1 MKVRKMVDSFNY
13 AIDGILYAVRT
24 QRNMRIDM
32 VAALLVLTA
41 CFFTALSKVELL
53 VITISITMVIAAEM
67 MNTAIECT
75 VDMLANYYHP
85 LAKIA
90 KNVAAG
96 AVLITA
102 INSVIVGFVVFGDK
116 LKPISMS
123 VIYKIKN
130 SNPYMIFV
138 ILVIVCIA
146 TVIVKAIFGE
156 GTPLR
161 GGMPSGH
168 SAISFSLATLIALIS
183 PQPVVIV
190 LCYLLA
196 LIVAQSRVDSKIH
209 SIYEVLVGGIFGT
222 LLTILLFKILE
233 K

>member
-1 MKVRKMVDSFNY
+1 MKPKKVVDSFNY
-13 AIDGILYAVRT
+13 ALEGIIYAVRT

-41 CFFTALSKVELL
+41 CFFYDLSKVELL

-67 MNTAIECT
+67 INTAVECT
-75 VDMLANYYHP
+75 VDMTANFYHP

-102 INSVIVGFVVFGDK
+102 INSVIVGYIIFWDK
-116 LKPISMS
+116 LGPITHT
-123 VIYKIKN
+123 VINKIKN
-130 SNPYMIFV
+130 SNPYMVFL
-138 ILVIVCIA
+138 ILVIVSIA

-168 SAISFSLATLIALIS
+168 SAIAFSIATSITLLSPEPMVIILSYFLAF
-183 PQPVVIV
+183 
-190 LCYLLA
+190 
-196 LIVAQSRVDSKIH
+196 IVAQSRVDSEVH
-209 SIYEVLVGGIFGT
+209 SILEVVVGALFGT
-222 LLTILLFKILE
+222 LLTMLLFNIFG
-233 K
+233 

>member
-1 MKVRKMVDSFNY
+1 MKIKKIVDSFNY

-41 CFFTALSKVELL
+41 CFFTDLSKVELL
-53 VITISITMVIAAEM
+53 VIVISIAMVISAEL

-75 VDMLANYYHP
+75 VDMSANYYHP

-96 AVLITA
+96 GVLVTAV
-102 INSVIVGFVVFGDK
+102 NSVIVGYIVFGDK
-116 LKPISMS
+116 LQPITSS
-123 VIYKIKN
+123 VILKIKN

-146 TVIVKAIFGE
+146 TIIVKAIFGE

-168 SAISFSLATLIALIS
+168 SAVAFSIATTIALIS
-183 PQPVVIV
+183 EQPVVII
-190 LCYLLA
+190 LSYFLA
-196 LIVAQSRVDSKIH
+196 FVVAQSRVDSEVH
-209 SIYEVLVGGIFGT
+209 SILEVLVGGVFGT
-222 LLTILLFKILE
+222 LLTMLLFMIFQ
-233 K
+233 